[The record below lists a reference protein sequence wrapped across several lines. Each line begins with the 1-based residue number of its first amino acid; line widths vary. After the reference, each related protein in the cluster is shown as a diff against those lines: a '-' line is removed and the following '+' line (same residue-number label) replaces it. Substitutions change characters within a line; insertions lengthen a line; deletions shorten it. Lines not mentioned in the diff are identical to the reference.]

1 MFRLRK
7 KADERQK
14 VHILTPELWQK
25 YTRMLKRRLSK
36 HRYEHSLNVS
46 YEAVRLA
53 KLYGADE
60 EKAELAGLLHDV
72 AKETSGKEQMK
83 LIKAMGYPVCPEL
96 MAAQKVWHAPA
107 GAAYARLKLEIE
119 DEDVLNAI
127 RYHTTARA
135 GMSLLEKIVYLA
147 DYTSAERAYSGVEDM
162 RRLVDESLE
171 AAMKYALRYEIA
183 NQATKGQAI
192 IPDTFMAYNETVLSG
207 DTK

>member
-1 MFRLRK
+1 M
-7 KADERQK
+7 
-14 VHILTPELWQK
+14 TPELWQK

-53 KLYGADE
+53 RRYGADE

-72 AKETSGKEQMK
+72 AKETSGKEQLK
-83 LIKAMGYPVCPEL
+83 LIKSAGYPMTPEL
-96 MAAQKVWHAPA
+96 TAAHKVWHAPA
-107 GAAYARLKLEIE
+107 GAAYVKLKLGIE
-119 DEDVLNAI
+119 DEEVINAI

-135 GMSLLEKIVYLA
+135 NMSIIEKIVYLA
-147 DYTSAERAYSGVEDM
+147 DYTSAERSYNGVEDM

-171 AAMKYALRYEIA
+171 AAMRYALRYEIG
-183 NQATKGQAI
+183 NQASKGQAI

-207 DTK
+207 DSK

>member
-1 MFRLRK
+1 M
-7 KADERQK
+7 
-14 VHILTPELWQK
+14 TPELWQK

-53 KLYGADE
+53 KRYGADE

-72 AKETSGKEQMK
+72 AKETSGKEQLK
-83 LIKAMGYPVCPEL
+83 LIKAAGYPMIPEL
-96 MAAQKVWHAPA
+96 MAAPKVWHAPA
-107 GAAYARLKLEIE
+107 GAAYVRLKLGIE
-119 DEDVLNAI
+119 DEETVNAI

-135 GMSLLEKIVYLA
+135 GMSIIEKIVYLA
-147 DYTSAERAYSGVEDM
+147 DYTSAERSYNGVEDM

-171 AAMKYALRYEIA
+171 AAMRYALRYEIG
-183 NQATKGQAI
+183 NQASKGQAI

-207 DTK
+207 DRK

>member
-1 MFRLRK
+1 MRNFS
-7 KADERQK
+7 ERK

-53 KLYGADE
+53 RLYGGDE

-72 AKETSGKEQMK
+72 AKETSGKEQLK
-83 LIKAMGYPVCPEL
+83 LIKAAGYPVSPEL
-96 MAAQKVWHAPA
+96 MAAPKVWHAPA
-107 GAAYARLKLEIE
+107 GAAYIMLKLGIE
-119 DEDVLNAI
+119 DEDIINAV

-135 GMSLLEKIVYLA
+135 NMSLLEKIVYLA
-147 DYTSAERAYSGVEDM
+147 DYTSAERSYNGVEDM

-171 AAMKYALRYEIA
+171 AAMKYALRFGIG
-183 NQATKGQAI
+183 NQASKGQVI
-192 IPDTFMAYNETVLSG
+192 VPDTFMAYNETVLSG
-207 DTK
+207 D